1 MINMQENE
9 LPYSLDEFVNAE
21 KEMSELTAESLE
33 EYKMNN
39 GVVFAKLSMITQD
52 LAKGLIKW
60 SRKNSLWP
68 LQFGLACCAMELMD
82 FGSARIDAERKGYLL
97 FRGTPR
103 QCDVMIVAGWVTKSM
118 APRIKRLYEQ
128 MAKPRYVIAYGE
140 CATSGGPW
148 WESYNIIKGIDQI
161 IPVDV
166 YVVGCPPKPENLFGA
181 LIKLQEKIGDKIVGD
196 PKRSVTEN
204 IKRTEGKRI

>member
-39 GVVFAKLSMITQD
+39 GVVFGKLSMITQD

-181 LIKLQEKIGDKIVGD
+181 LIKLQEKIGDKIVED

>member
-1 MINMQENE
+1 MQENE

-21 KEMSELTAESLE
+21 KEMSKLTAESLE